1 MLQLENRARASIS
14 MTKDRQEKVE
24 PVRHAQALA
33 ERLLRQEKAM
43 TEALVATY
51 KDVRTITNVEDDL
64 LSTGIPNEKI
74 KVDKEHRKIRV
85 MVPDATRAEVLEILN
100 RHKPAEVH

>member
-1 MLQLENRARASIS
+1 
-14 MTKDRQEKVE
+14 
-24 PVRHAQALA
+24 
-33 ERLLRQEKAM
+33 M

-51 KDVRTITNVEDDL
+51 KDVKTITNVQDDL
-64 LSTGIPNEKI
+64 LSTGIPSEKI

-85 MVPDATRAEVLEILN
+85 FTAEATKSEVLEILN